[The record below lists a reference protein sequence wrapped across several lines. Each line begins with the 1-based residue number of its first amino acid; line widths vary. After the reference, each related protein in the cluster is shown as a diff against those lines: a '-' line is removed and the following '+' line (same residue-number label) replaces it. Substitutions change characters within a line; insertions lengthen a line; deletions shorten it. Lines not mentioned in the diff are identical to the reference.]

1 MTKCACDAASQ
12 NASAS
17 TDATSVVLPPTC
29 ATATTTRVRVT
40 EPHFSEMELAIMEKV
55 FVGVGV
61 TANELAVI
69 LKKSPNSV
77 RRRLASLKAKGAVM
91 TRGTAQGIA
100 REEQLWVPV
109 L

>member
-1 MTKCACDAASQ
+1 
-12 NASAS
+12 
-17 TDATSVVLPPTC
+17 
-29 ATATTTRVRVT
+29 
-40 EPHFSEMELAIMEKV
+40 
-55 FVGVGV
+55 
-61 TANELAVI
+61 LAVI